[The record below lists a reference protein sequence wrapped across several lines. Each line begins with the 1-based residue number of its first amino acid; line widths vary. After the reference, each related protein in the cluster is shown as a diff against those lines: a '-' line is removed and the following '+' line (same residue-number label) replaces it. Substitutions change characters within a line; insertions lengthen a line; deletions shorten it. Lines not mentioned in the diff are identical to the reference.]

1 MNLARSIYTGRT
13 GTGKAAADLIIFSYF
28 TYPFTHNQKTM
39 RLKEKVALITGGAN
53 GIGLATATRFA
64 KEGAKIILWDVSN
77 KGNEVVEAL
86 KKEGQEAIFKKISV
100 TSETE
105 VQKAV
110 AEAHE
115 HFGRI
120 DILINNAG
128 ITKDRTLLKMSK
140 QEWDD
145 VISVN
150 LTGVFNCTQAVAPIM
165 KEQNYGRIVSASSNV
180 AIRGNYGQTNY
191 VATKT
196 AIIGMTKV
204 WAMELGR
211 FGITVNCIAPGF
223 IHTAMTDAMPEEV
236 RKSSIAH
243 IPIGHWGVPDDIAN
257 GYLYLA
263 SDEASF
269 VSGICLT
276 IDGGAAR

>member
-1 MNLARSIYTGRT
+1 
-13 GTGKAAADLIIFSYF
+13 
-28 TYPFTHNQKTM
+28 M
-39 RLKEKVALITGGAN
+39 RVKDKIAVITGGAN
-53 GIGLATATRFA
+53 GIGLATARRFA
-64 KEGAKIILWDVSN
+64 KEGAKIILWDKSDQ
-77 KGNEVVEAL
+77 GNDVVDRL
-86 KKEGQEAIFKKISV
+86 KKEGYEAIFKKISV
-100 TSETE
+100 SNEAE
-105 VQKAV
+105 VQRAV
-110 AEAHE
+110 DEAHN
-115 HFGRI
+115 HFSGI

-128 ITKDRTLLKMSK
+128 ITRDRTLLKMTK
-140 QEWDD
+140 QEWDE

-150 LTGVFNCTQAVAPIM
+150 LTGVFNCTKAIAPIM

-180 AIRGNYGQTNY
+180 AIRGNFGQTNY
-191 VATKT
+191 VASKS

-223 IHTAMTDAMPEEV
+223 IQTAMTDAMPEEV
-236 RKSSIAH
+236 RKKSLAH
-243 IPIGHWGVPDDIAN
+243 IPIGHWGMPEDIAN

>member
-1 MNLARSIYTGRT
+1 
-13 GTGKAAADLIIFSYF
+13 
-28 TYPFTHNQKTM
+28 M
-39 RLKEKVALITGGAN
+39 RLKEKIALITGGAN

-64 KEGAKIILWDVSN
+64 KEGAKVVLWDVTD
-77 KGNEVVEAL
+77 KGNEVVKDL
-86 KKEGQEAIFKKISV
+86 KKNGHDAIFRKISV
-100 TSETE
+100 TSERD
-105 VQKAV
+105 VQAGV
-110 AEAHE
+110 AEAAKQ
-115 HFGRI
+115 FGRI

-128 ITKDRTLLKMSK
+128 ITRDRTLLKMSK

-145 VISVN
+145 VIGVN
-150 LTGVFNCTQAVAPIM
+150 LTGVFNCTQAVAPLM

-191 VATKT
+191 VATKS

-223 IHTAMTDAMPEEV
+223 IQTAMTEAMPEEV
-236 RKSSIAH
+236 KKNSISN
-243 IPIGHWGVPDDIAN
+243 IPVGHWGVPDDIAN

>member
-1 MNLARSIYTGRT
+1 
-13 GTGKAAADLIIFSYF
+13 
-28 TYPFTHNQKTM
+28 M
-39 RLKEKVALITGGAN
+39 RLKDKIALVTGAAN
-53 GIGLATATRFA
+53 GIGLSTTMRFA
-64 KEGAKIILWDVSN
+64 QEGAKMIMWDVSD
-77 KGNEVVEAL
+77 KGNETAEKLKEDGHEAF
-86 KKEGQEAIFKKISV
+86 FKKVSV
-100 TSETE
+100 TNQEE

-110 AEAHE
+110 AEARE

-128 ITKDRTLLKMSK
+128 ITRDRTLLKMSK

-191 VATKT
+191 VATKS

-223 IHTAMTDAMPEEV
+223 ITTAMTDAMPEEV
-236 RKSSIAH
+236 RKAT
-243 IPIGHWGVPDDIAN
+243 IPQIPLGRWGAPEDIAN

>member
-1 MNLARSIYTGRT
+1 
-13 GTGKAAADLIIFSYF
+13 
-28 TYPFTHNQKTM
+28 M
-39 RLKEKVALITGGAN
+39 RLKDKIALITGGAQ
-53 GIGLATATRFA
+53 GIGQATAIRFA
-64 KEGAKIILWDVSN
+64 KEGAKIILWDVSSTGQQVADN
-77 KGNEVVEAL
+77 LN
-86 KKEGQEAIFKKISV
+86 KEGHEAIFKQVSV
-100 TSETE
+100 VNEME
-105 VQKAV
+105 VQQAV
-110 AEAHE
+110 ADAHR

-128 ITKDRTLLKMSK
+128 ITRDRTLLKMSK
-140 QEWDD
+140 KEWDD
-145 VISVN
+145 VLAVN
-150 LTGVFNCTQAVAPIM
+150 LTGVFNCTQAVSPIM
-165 KEQNYGRIVSASSNV
+165 KEQHYGRIVSASSNV
-180 AIRGNYGQTNY
+180 AIRGNFGQTNY
-191 VATKT
+191 VATKS

-223 IHTAMTDAMPEEV
+223 IKTAMTDIMPEEV
-236 RKSSIAH
+236 KKSSIAN
-243 IPIGHWGVPDDIAN
+243 IPVGHWGMPEDIAN

>member
-1 MNLARSIYTGRT
+1 
-13 GTGKAAADLIIFSYF
+13 
-28 TYPFTHNQKTM
+28 M
-39 RLKEKVALITGGAN
+39 RLKDKIALITGGAN
-53 GIGLATATRFA
+53 GIGLATTERFV
-64 KEGAKIILWDVSN
+64 KEGAKVVLWDVSD
-77 KGNEVVEAL
+77 KGKDVAAQL
-86 KKEGQEAIFKKISV
+86 KKDGYQIAFNKVSVSDTDDVQRAMGEAI
-100 TSETE
+100 
-105 VQKAV
+105 QQ
-110 AEAHE
+110 
-115 HFGRI
+115 FGRI

-128 ITKDRTLLKMSK
+128 ITRDRTLLKMSRK
-140 QEWDD
+140 EWDD

-165 KEQNYGRIVSASSNV
+165 KDQNYGRIVSASSNV
-180 AIRGNYGQTNY
+180 AIRGNFGQTNY
-191 VATKT
+191 VATKS

-211 FGITVNCIAPGF
+211 YNITVNCIAPGY
-223 IHTAMTDAMPEEV
+223 ITTAMTEAMPEKV
-236 RKSSIAH
+236 RTESIPL
-243 IPIGHWGVPDDIAN
+243 IPLGKWGVPDDIAN

>member
-1 MNLARSIYTGRT
+1 
-13 GTGKAAADLIIFSYF
+13 
-28 TYPFTHNQKTM
+28 M
-39 RLKEKVALITGGAN
+39 RLKGKTALITGAAN
-53 GIGLATATRFA
+53 GIGLATTQRFA
-64 KEGAKIILWDVSN
+64 GEGANIILWDVSE
-77 KGNEVVEAL
+77 KGNEVAEKL
-86 KKEGQEAIFKKISV
+86 NRSGHPAIFKKVSV
-100 TSETE
+100 TDQ
-105 VQKAV
+105 VQVQQAV
-110 AEAHE
+110 AEARA

-128 ITKDRTLLKMSK
+128 ITRDRTLLKMSK
-140 QEWDD
+140 SEWDD
-145 VISVN
+145 VIAVN

-165 KEQNYGRIVSASSNV
+165 KDQNYGRIVSAASNV

-191 VATKT
+191 VATKS

-211 FGITVNCIAPGF
+211 YGITANCIAPGF

-236 RKSSIAH
+236 RKQSIPL
-243 IPIGHWGVPDDIAN
+243 IPLGKWGVPDDIAN

-276 IDGGAAR
+276 IDGGASR

>member
-1 MNLARSIYTGRT
+1 
-13 GTGKAAADLIIFSYF
+13 
-28 TYPFTHNQKTM
+28 M
-39 RLKEKVALITGGAN
+39 RLKDKIALITGGAN
-53 GIGLATATRFA
+53 GIGLATTERFA
-64 KEGAKIILWDVSN
+64 KEGAKIILWDVSE
-77 KGNEVVEAL
+77 KGNEVVEWL
-86 KKEGQEAIFKKISV
+86 KKEGCDAIFKKVSV
-100 TSETE
+100 ARQEE
-105 VQKAV
+105 VEQAV
-110 AEAHE
+110 ADAHT

-145 VISVN
+145 VIAVN
-150 LTGVFNCTQAVAPIM
+150 LSGVFNCTQAVAPIM

-191 VATKT
+191 VATKS

-223 IHTAMTDAMPEEV
+223 IQTAMTDAMPEEV
-236 RKSSIAH
+236 RKQT
-243 IPIGHWGVPDDIAN
+243 IPQIPLGKWGVPDDIAN

-263 SDEASF
+263 SDEAAF

>member
-1 MNLARSIYTGRT
+1 
-13 GTGKAAADLIIFSYF
+13 
-28 TYPFTHNQKTM
+28 M
-39 RLKEKVALITGGAN
+39 RLKGKIALITGAAN
-53 GIGLATATRFA
+53 GIGLATAQHFA
-64 KEGAKIILWDVSN
+64 KEGSKLVLWDVSD
-77 KGNEVVEAL
+77 KLAGVAEDL
-86 KKEGQEAIFKKISV
+86 KKGGTEVIYKKVSV
-100 TSETE
+100 TNEGE

-110 AEAHE
+110 AEAKQ

-150 LTGVFNCTQAVAPIM
+150 LTGVFNCTQAVAAIM

-180 AIRGNYGQTNY
+180 AIRGNFGQTNY
-191 VATKT
+191 VATKS

-204 WAMELGR
+204 WAMELGK

-223 IHTAMTDAMPEEV
+223 IHTAMTDLMPEEV
-236 RKSSIAH
+236 RNKTIEH
-243 IPIGHWGVPDDIAN
+243 IPLGHWGVPDDIAH
-257 GYLYLA
+257 GYVYLA
-263 SDEASF
+263 SDEARF

>member
-1 MNLARSIYTGRT
+1 
-13 GTGKAAADLIIFSYF
+13 
-28 TYPFTHNQKTM
+28 M
-39 RLKEKVALITGGAN
+39 RLKDKIALITGGAN

-64 KEGAKIILWDVSN
+64 KEGAKIIIWDISDR
-77 KGNEVVEAL
+77 GNDVVDRL
-86 KKEGQEAIFKKISV
+86 KKEGYQAIFKKISV
-100 TSETE
+100 TNEAE
-105 VQKAV
+105 VQRAV
-110 AEAHE
+110 AEAHN
-115 HFGRI
+115 HFSGI

-128 ITKDRTLLKMSK
+128 ITRDRTLLKMTK
-140 QEWDD
+140 HEWDE

-150 LTGVFNCTQAVAPIM
+150 LTGVFNCTQAIAPIM

-191 VATKT
+191 VASKS

-236 RKSSIAH
+236 RKKSLAH
-243 IPIGHWGVPDDIAN
+243 IPIGHWGMPDDIAN

>member
-1 MNLARSIYTGRT
+1 
-13 GTGKAAADLIIFSYF
+13 
-28 TYPFTHNQKTM
+28 M
-39 RLKEKVALITGGAN
+39 RLKDKIALITGGAN
-53 GIGLATATRFA
+53 GIGLATAERFA
-64 KEGAKIILWDVSN
+64 KEGAKIILWDLSD
-77 KGNEVVEAL
+77 KGNDVIERL
-86 KKEGQEAIFKKISV
+86 KKEKHQAIFKKISV
-100 TSETE
+100 TNDVE
-105 VQKAV
+105 VKEAA
-110 AEAHE
+110 AEARE
-115 HFGRI
+115 YFGRI

-140 QEWDD
+140 QEWDE

-150 LTGVFNCTQAVAPIM
+150 LTGVFNCTQAVVPIM

-191 VATKT
+191 VATKS

-211 FGITVNCIAPGF
+211 FGITANCIAPGF
-223 IHTAMTDAMPEEV
+223 IQTAMTEAMPEEV
-236 RKSSIAH
+236 RKQSITH
-243 IPIGHWGVPDDIAN
+243 IPLGHWGVPEDIAN
-257 GYLYLA
+257 GYLFLA

>member
-1 MNLARSIYTGRT
+1 
-13 GTGKAAADLIIFSYF
+13 
-28 TYPFTHNQKTM
+28 M
-39 RLKEKVALITGGAN
+39 RLKEKIALITGGAN
-53 GIGLATATRFA
+53 GIGLATANRFA
-64 KEGAKIILWDVSN
+64 KEGAKIILWDVSD
-77 KGNEVVEAL
+77 KGNDVAEQL
-86 KKEGQEAIFKKISV
+86 KKEGHEAVFKKVSV
-100 TSETE
+100 TNEEE
-105 VQKAV
+105 VQQSV
-110 AEAHE
+110 TEAWK

-128 ITKDRTLLKMSK
+128 ITRDRTLLKMTK

-145 VISVN
+145 VIAVN
-150 LTGVFNCTQAVAPIM
+150 LTGVFNCTQAVVPIM

-180 AIRGNYGQTNY
+180 AIRGNFGQTNY
-191 VATKT
+191 VATKS

-211 FGITVNCIAPGF
+211 YGITANCIAPGF
-223 IHTAMTDAMPEEV
+223 ITTAMTDLMPEEV
-236 RKSSIAH
+236 RNNSLPQ
-243 IPIGHWGVPDDIAN
+243 IPLGHWGVPDDIAN

>member
-1 MNLARSIYTGRT
+1 
-13 GTGKAAADLIIFSYF
+13 
-28 TYPFTHNQKTM
+28 M
-39 RLKEKVALITGGAN
+39 RLKDKIAFITGGAN
-53 GIGLATATRFA
+53 GIGLATANRFA
-64 KEGAKIILWDVSN
+64 REGAKLILWDVSD
-77 KGNEVVEAL
+77 KGNDVAEQL
-86 KKEGQEAIFKKISV
+86 NKEGHETIFKRVSV
-100 TSETE
+100 TDEVE
-105 VQKAV
+105 VQQGV
-110 AEAHE
+110 AEAHQR
-115 HFGRI
+115 FGRI

-128 ITKDRTLLKMSK
+128 ITRDRTLFKMSR

-145 VISVN
+145 VIAVN

-180 AIRGNYGQTNY
+180 AIRGNFGQTNY
-191 VATKT
+191 VATKS

-211 FGITVNCIAPGF
+211 YNITVNCIAPGF
-223 IHTAMTDAMPEEV
+223 IHTAMTDLMPEVV
-236 RKSSIAH
+236 RRSSIPQ
-243 IPIGHWGVPDDIAN
+243 IPLGHWGVPDDIAN

>member
-1 MNLARSIYTGRT
+1 
-13 GTGKAAADLIIFSYF
+13 
-28 TYPFTHNQKTM
+28 M
-39 RLKEKVALITGGAN
+39 RLKNKIALITGGAN

-64 KEGAKIILWDVSN
+64 KEGAKIILWDISDQ
-77 KGNEVVEAL
+77 GSGVVDQL
-86 KKEGQEAIFKKISV
+86 KAEGHQAIFKKISV
-100 TSETE
+100 TDEQV
-105 VQKAV
+105 VQAAV
-110 AEAHE
+110 IEARN
-115 HFGRI
+115 HFGGI

-128 ITKDRTLLKMSK
+128 ITRDRTLLKMSK
-140 QEWDD
+140 QEWDQ

-180 AIRGNYGQTNY
+180 AIRGNFGQTNY
-191 VATKT
+191 VASKS

-211 FGITVNCIAPGF
+211 YGITVNCIAPGF
-223 IHTAMTDAMPEEV
+223 IQTAMTAAIPEEV
-236 RKSSIAH
+236 RKNSLAH
-243 IPIGHWGVPDDIAN
+243 IPIGHWGMPDDIAN

>member
-1 MNLARSIYTGRT
+1 MGLSLPVKNRRSSVAIKWNLYIQA
-13 GTGKAAADLIIFSYF
+13 
-28 TYPFTHNQKTM
+28 M
-39 RLKEKVALITGGAN
+39 RLKDKVALVTGGAA
-53 GIGLATATRFA
+53 GIGLATVTRFA
-64 KEGAKIILWDVSN
+64 KEGAKVILWDVSD
-77 KGNEVVEAL
+77 KGNEVIDGL
-86 KKEGQEAIFKKISV
+86 KKNGHQAIFKKISV
-100 TSETE
+100 ANENE
-105 VQKAV
+105 VQEAV
-110 AEAHE
+110 AEAHKQ
-115 HFGRI
+115 FGRI

-128 ITKDRTLLKMSK
+128 ITRDRTLLKMSK

-150 LTGVFNCTQAVAPIM
+150 LSGVFNCTQAVAPIM

-191 VATKT
+191 VATKS

-223 IHTAMTDAMPEEV
+223 IRTAMTEQMPEEV
-236 RKSSIAH
+236 QKTSIAH
-243 IPIGHWGVPDDIAN
+243 IPLGHWGIPEDIAS

-263 SDEASF
+263 SDEAAF

-276 IDGGAAR
+276 IDGGAVRG

>member
-1 MNLARSIYTGRT
+1 
-13 GTGKAAADLIIFSYF
+13 
-28 TYPFTHNQKTM
+28 M
-39 RLKEKVALITGGAN
+39 RLKDKIALITGGAN
-53 GIGLATATRFA
+53 GIGLATAERFA
-64 KEGAKIILWDVSN
+64 REGAKIILWDVSAQ
-77 KGNEVVEAL
+77 GHDVVERL
-86 KKEGQEAIFKKISV
+86 KKEGHEAIFKKITV
-100 TSETE
+100 THMDD
-105 VQKAV
+105 VQNAV
-110 AEAHE
+110 TEAHNY
-115 HFGRI
+115 FGRI

-128 ITKDRTLLKMSK
+128 ITRDRTLLKMSK

-165 KEQNYGRIVSASSNV
+165 KAQNYGRIVSASSNV

-191 VATKT
+191 VATKS

-211 FGITVNCIAPGF
+211 YGITVNCIAPGF

-236 RKSSIAH
+236 RKQSLPQ
-243 IPIGHWGVPDDIAN
+243 IPLGKWGYPDDIAN